1 MTNDINGDGQVDIFD
16 LASLVSA
23 TKKDRPKL
31 LGDVNEDGY
40 VDIFDL
46 ALVAIHFGEQYQS
59 DQPASAPAMVQGPT
73 QGWVALKPLGND
85 NSSILNISLSAQL
98 EQPLKGYQFSLNYD
112 PDLLSVVQIDKGE
125 IWEGEVFG
133 FEPDDCQVGQAKFA
147 AVNLEPSELNSN
159 QTGREITLA
168 KLVVQI
174 HGNRVAALSSLRFDE
189 VILSNPSGDR
199 ISVSSKSLKP
209 IEKSFHFELSQNYPN
224 PFNPETWIP
233 YHLSVDSQVEISI
246 YNSTGKLIRQL
257 EVGWQPAGNYQDKDQ
272 SAYWDGRN
280 KLGEPVASGVY
291 FYTIRSG
298 KYSDTRK
305 MLLMK

>member
-1 MTNDINGDGQVDIFD
+1 MNEYMT
-16 LASLVSA
+16 SP
-23 TKKDRPKL
+23 PKAK
-31 LGDVNEDGY
+31 E
-40 VDIFDL
+40 
-46 ALVAIHFGEQYQS
+46 E
-59 DQPASAPAMVQGPT
+59 
-73 QGWVALKPLGND
+73 
-85 NSSILNISLSAQL
+85 
-98 EQPLKGYQFSLNYD
+98 
-112 PDLLSVVQIDKGE
+112 GE
-125 IWEGEVFG
+125 IWTGEVFG

-147 AVNLEPSELNSN
+147 AVNLDPSELNSN

-189 VILSNPSGDR
+189 VILSNPSGGR

-233 YHLSVDSQVEISI
+233 YHLSAASQVEISI
-246 YNSTGKLIRQL
+246 YNSTGKLVRRL
-257 EVGWQPAGNYQDKDQ
+257 EVGWQPAGNYQNKDQ
-272 SAYWDGRN
+272 AAYWDGKN
-280 KLGEPVASGVY
+280 KFGESVASGVY
-291 FYTIRSG
+291 FYTIRAG